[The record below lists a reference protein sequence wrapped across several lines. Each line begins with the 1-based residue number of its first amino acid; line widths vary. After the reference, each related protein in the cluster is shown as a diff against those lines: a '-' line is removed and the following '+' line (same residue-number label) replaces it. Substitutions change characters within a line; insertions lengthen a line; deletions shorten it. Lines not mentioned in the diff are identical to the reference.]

1 MTKTITNIGVNQR
14 SLSVEHDE
22 RRVYELGFGNP
33 DKNFR
38 NYKFFTIDMH
48 FGLAPTILEE
58 AAFQLLGY
66 ERFAIASMG
75 DKNIMPN
82 PWDDLFNTLKWAVD
96 NKGLNP
102 DYLKRVSKY
111 DFSLPE
117 NENGERPQHSSDKE
131 WEHYVNQVNR
141 NERRIFSSEELREIA
156 AVLPD
161 AFKLDLLNDL
171 VNISRIAEVRAV
183 VNHILVQNDGDDAV
197 RFVNAVKE
205 RRQLLRD
212 QGLPVNSDIDRK
224 IIRELLTENPLLAM
238 PKTRDA
244 ERNRVPES
252 SKLLGKRKSD
262 NKVATKVKMNDRQ
275 EETPRR
281 SIHR

>member
-1 MTKTITNIGVNQR
+1 MTETMSNIKVNQR
-14 SLSVEHDE
+14 GLSVEHDE
-22 RRVYELGFGNP
+22 QRIYELGFGNP

-66 ERFAIASMG
+66 ERFAIAGMG

-82 PWDDLFNTLKWAVD
+82 PWDDLFNTLKWAID

-117 NENGERPQHSSDKE
+117 NENGERPQHTSDKE
-131 WEHYVNQVNR
+131 WENYVNQVNR
-141 NERRIFSSEELREIA
+141 NKRRIFSSEELREIA

-224 IIRELLTENPLLAM
+224 IIRELLANSPLLAM
-238 PKTRDA
+238 PMTRDA
-244 ERNRVPES
+244 ERKRVPES
-252 SKLLGKRKSD
+252 SILLDKQKSD
-262 NKVATKVKMNDRQ
+262 NKVAKKVKMNDRQ

-281 SIHR
+281 SFHR

>member
-1 MTKTITNIGVNQR
+1 MTETMSNIKVNQR
-14 SLSVEHDE
+14 GLSVEHDE
-22 RRVYELGFGNP
+22 QRIYELGFGNP

-38 NYKFFTIDMH
+38 NYKFFTVDMH
-48 FGLAPTILEE
+48 FGLAPSLLEE

-66 ERFAIASMG
+66 ERFAIAGMG

-82 PWDDLFNTLKWAVD
+82 PWDDLFNTLKWAID

-102 DYLKRVSKY
+102 DYLRRVSKY

-117 NENGERPQHSSDKE
+117 NENGERPQHTSDKE

-141 NERRIFSSEELREIA
+141 NERRIFSSEELRRIA

-224 IIRELLTENPLLAM
+224 IIRELLTDSPLLAI

-244 ERNRVPES
+244 ERKCVPES
-252 SKLLGKRKSD
+252 LKLMDNQKSD
-262 NKVATKVKMNDRQ
+262 NKVAKKVKMNDRQ
-275 EETPRR
+275 EESPRR
-281 SIHR
+281 SFHR

>member
-102 DYLKRVSKY
+102 DYLRRVSKY
-111 DFSLPE
+111 DFSVPE
-117 NENGERPQHSSDKE
+117 NENGERSQHTSDKE

-212 QGLPVNSDIDRK
+212 QGLPVNSDADRK
-224 IIRELLTENPLLAM
+224 IIRELLAESPLLAM
-238 PKTRDA
+238 PMTRDA
-244 ERNRVPES
+244 ARNRLPES
-252 SKLLGKRKSD
+252 SKLLDKQKSY
-262 NKVATKVKMNDRQ
+262 NKVAKKVKMNDRQ

-281 SIHR
+281 SFHR

>member
-1 MTKTITNIGVNQR
+1 MTETMSNIKVNQR
-14 SLSVEHDE
+14 GLSVEHDE
-22 RRVYELGFGNP
+22 QRIYELGFGNP

-48 FGLAPTILEE
+48 FGLAPSLLEE

-66 ERFAIASMG
+66 ERFAIAGMG
-75 DKNIMPN
+75 DKNVMPN
-82 PWDDLFNTLKWAVD
+82 PWDDLFNTLKWAID

-117 NENGERPQHSSDKE
+117 NENGERPQHTSDKE
-131 WEHYVNQVNR
+131 WENYVNQVNR

-205 RRQLLRD
+205 RCQLLRD

-224 IIRELLTENPLLAM
+224 IIRELLTDSPLLAM
-238 PKTRDA
+238 PMTRDA
-244 ERNRVPES
+244 ERKRVPES
-252 SKLLGKRKSD
+252 SKLLDKQKSD
-262 NKVATKVKMNDRQ
+262 NKVAKKVKMNDRQ

-281 SIHR
+281 SFHR

>member
-1 MTKTITNIGVNQR
+1 MKRTMSYIVADQHR
-14 SLSVEHDE
+14 LSVERDE
-22 RRVYELGFGNP
+22 QRVHELGFGNP

-48 FGLAPTILEE
+48 FGLAPSLLEE

-66 ERFAIASMG
+66 ERFAIAGMG
-75 DKNIMPN
+75 DKNVMPN
-82 PWDDLFNTLKWAVD
+82 PWDDLFNTLKWAID

-117 NENGERPQHSSDKE
+117 NENGERPQHTSDKE
-131 WEHYVNQVNR
+131 WENYVNQVNR

-171 VNISRIAEVRAV
+171 VNISRIADVHAV

-205 RRQLLRD
+205 RRQQLHE
-212 QGLPVNSDIDRK
+212 QGLPIGPEATRS
-224 IIRELLTENPLLAM
+224 IIRELLVEHPLLAM
-238 PKTRDA
+238 PKTKGA
-244 ERNRVPES
+244 ERNCVPES
-252 SKLLGKRKSD
+252 SELLDKQKSD
-262 NKVATKVKMNDRQ
+262 NKVAKKVNMNDSQ
-275 EETPRR
+275 KENPHR
-281 SIHR
+281 SFHR

>member
-1 MTKTITNIGVNQR
+1 MTETMSNIKVNQR
-14 SLSVEHDE
+14 GLSVEHDE
-22 RRVYELGFGNP
+22 QRIYELGFGNP

-38 NYKFFTIDMH
+38 NYKFFTVDMH
-48 FGLAPTILEE
+48 FGLAPTLLEE

-66 ERFAIASMG
+66 ERFAIAGMG

-82 PWDDLFNTLKWAVD
+82 PWDDLFNTLKWAID

-117 NENGERPQHSSDKE
+117 NENGERPQHTSDKE

-212 QGLPVNSDIDRK
+212 QGLPVNSNADRN
-224 IIRELLTENPLLAM
+224 IIRELLAESPLLAM

-252 SKLLGKRKSD
+252 SKLLDKQKSD
-262 NKVATKVKMNDRQ
+262 NKVAKKVKMNDRQ

-281 SIHR
+281 SFHR

>member
-1 MTKTITNIGVNQR
+1 MTKTISNIKVNQR
-14 SLSVEHDE
+14 GLSAEHDE

-38 NYKFFTIDMH
+38 NYKFFTVDMH

-66 ERFAIASMG
+66 ERFAIAGMG

-82 PWDDLFNTLKWAVD
+82 PWDDLFNTLKWAID

-102 DYLKRVSKY
+102 DYLRRVSKY
-111 DFSLPE
+111 DFSVPE
-117 NENGERPQHSSDKE
+117 NENGERPQHTSDDE
-131 WEHYVNQVNR
+131 WEHYVKQVNS
-141 NERRIFSSEELREIA
+141 NEQRIFSSEELREIA
-156 AVLPD
+156 AILPD
-161 AFKLDLLNDL
+161 TLKLDLFNDL
-171 VNISRIAEVRAV
+171 VNISRIADVHAV

-212 QGLPVNSDIDRK
+212 QGLPVNSDADRK
-224 IIRELLTENPLLAM
+224 IIRELLAESPLLAM
-238 PKTRDA
+238 PMTRDA
-244 ERNRVPES
+244 ARNRLPES
-252 SKLLGKRKSD
+252 SKLLDKQKSD
-262 NKVATKVKMNDRQ
+262 NKVAKKVKMNDRQ

-281 SIHR
+281 SFHR

>member
-1 MTKTITNIGVNQR
+1 MTETMSNIKVNQR
-14 SLSVEHDE
+14 GLSVEHDE

-38 NYKFFTIDMH
+38 NYKFFTVDMH

-66 ERFAIASMG
+66 ERFAIAGMG

-82 PWDDLFNTLKWAVD
+82 PWDDLFNTLKWAID

-117 NENGERPQHSSDKE
+117 NEKGERPQHTSDKE

-156 AVLPD
+156 AILPD
-161 AFKLDLLNDL
+161 TLKLDLFNDL
-171 VNISRIAEVRAV
+171 VNISRIADVHAV

-205 RRQLLRD
+205 RRQLLRN
-212 QGLPVNSDIDRK
+212 QGLPVNSDADRN
-224 IIRELLTENPLLAM
+224 IIRELLTESPLLAM
-238 PKTRDA
+238 PMTRDA
-244 ERNRVPES
+244 ARNRLPES
-252 SKLLGKRKSD
+252 SELLGKQKSN
-262 NKVATKVKMNDRQ
+262 NKLTKIVKMNDSQ
-275 EETPRR
+275 KETHRR
-281 SIHR
+281 SFHR

>member
-1 MTKTITNIGVNQR
+1 MTETMSNIKVNQR
-14 SLSVEHDE
+14 GLSVEHDE
-22 RRVYELGFGNP
+22 QRIYELGFGNP

-48 FGLAPTILEE
+48 FGLAPSLLEE

-66 ERFAIASMG
+66 ERFAIAGMG
-75 DKNIMPN
+75 DKNVMPN
-82 PWDDLFNTLKWAVD
+82 PWDDLFNTLKWAID

-102 DYLKRVSKY
+102 DYLRRVSKY
-111 DFSLPE
+111 DFSVPE
-117 NENGERPQHSSDKE
+117 NENGERPQHTSDKE

-171 VNISRIAEVRAV
+171 VNISRIVEVRAV

-224 IIRELLTENPLLAM
+224 IIRELLTDSPLLAM
-238 PKTRDA
+238 PMTRDA
-244 ERNRVPES
+244 ERKRVPES
-252 SKLLGKRKSD
+252 SKLLDKQKSD
-262 NKVATKVKMNDRQ
+262 NKVAKKVKMNDRQ

-281 SIHR
+281 SFHR

>member
-1 MTKTITNIGVNQR
+1 MTETMSNIKVNQR
-14 SLSVEHDE
+14 GLSVEHDE
-22 RRVYELGFGNP
+22 QRIYELGFGNP

-48 FGLAPTILEE
+48 FGLAPSLLEE

-66 ERFAIASMG
+66 ERFAIAGMG
-75 DKNIMPN
+75 DKNVMPN
-82 PWDDLFNTLKWAVD
+82 PWDDLFNTLKWAID

-117 NENGERPQHSSDKE
+117 NENGERPQHTSDKE
-131 WEHYVNQVNR
+131 WENYVNQVNR

-224 IIRELLTENPLLAM
+224 IIRELLTDSPLLAM
-238 PKTRDA
+238 PMTRDA
-244 ERNRVPES
+244 ERKRVPES
-252 SKLLGKRKSD
+252 SKLLDKQKSD
-262 NKVATKVKMNDRQ
+262 NKVAKKVKMNDRQ

-281 SIHR
+281 SFHR

>member
-1 MTKTITNIGVNQR
+1 MIKTMSNIEKNQR
-14 SLSVEHDE
+14 GLSAEHDE
-22 RRVYELGFGNP
+22 HRVYELGFGNP

-38 NYKFFTIDMH
+38 NYKFFTVDMH

-66 ERFAIASMG
+66 ERFAIAGMG

-82 PWDDLFNTLKWAVD
+82 PWDDLFNTLKWAID

-102 DYLKRVSKY
+102 DYLRRVNKY
-111 DFSLPE
+111 DFSVPE
-117 NENGERPQHSSDKE
+117 NENGERPQHTSDDE
-131 WEHYVNQVNR
+131 WEHYVKQVNS

-156 AVLPD
+156 AILPD
-161 AFKLDLLNDL
+161 TLKLDLFNDL
-171 VNISRIAEVRAV
+171 VNISRIADVHAV

-212 QGLPVNSDIDRK
+212 QGLPVNSDADRN
-224 IIRELLTENPLLAM
+224 IIRELLTESPLLAM
-238 PKTRDA
+238 PMTRDA
-244 ERNRVPES
+244 ARNRLPES
-252 SKLLGKRKSD
+252 SKLLDKQKSD
-262 NKVATKVKMNDRQ
+262 NKVAKKVKMNDRQ

-281 SIHR
+281 SFHR

>member
-1 MTKTITNIGVNQR
+1 MTETMSNIKVNQR
-14 SLSVEHDE
+14 GLSVEHDE
-22 RRVYELGFGNP
+22 QRIYELGFGNP

-48 FGLAPTILEE
+48 FGLAPSLLEE

-66 ERFAIASMG
+66 ERFAIAGMG
-75 DKNIMPN
+75 DKNVMPN
-82 PWDDLFNTLKWAVD
+82 PWDDLFNTLKWAID

-117 NENGERPQHSSDKE
+117 NENGERPQHTSDKE

-183 VNHILVQNDGDDAV
+183 VNYILVQNDGDDAV

-212 QGLPVNSDIDRK
+212 QGLPVNSNADRN
-224 IIRELLTENPLLAM
+224 IIRELLAESPLLAM

-252 SKLLGKRKSD
+252 SKLLGKRKSE

>member
-1 MTKTITNIGVNQR
+1 MTKTMSNIKVNQR
-14 SLSVEHDE
+14 GLSVEHDE
-22 RRVYELGFGNP
+22 QRIYELGFGNP

-48 FGLAPTILEE
+48 FGLAPSLLEE

-66 ERFAIASMG
+66 ERFAIAGMG
-75 DKNIMPN
+75 DKNVMPN
-82 PWDDLFNTLKWAVD
+82 PWDDLFNTLKWAID

-117 NENGERPQHSSDKE
+117 NENGERPQHTSDKE
-131 WEHYVNQVNR
+131 WENYVNQVNR

-212 QGLPVNSDIDRK
+212 QGLPVNFDADRK
-224 IIRELLTENPLLAM
+224 IIRELLAESPLLAM
-238 PKTRDA
+238 PMTRDA
-244 ERNRVPES
+244 ARNRLPES
-252 SKLLGKRKSD
+252 SKLLDKQKSD
-262 NKVATKVKMNDRQ
+262 NKVAKKVKMNDRQ

-281 SIHR
+281 SFHR

>member
-1 MTKTITNIGVNQR
+1 MTKTMSNIKVNQR

-22 RRVYELGFGNP
+22 QRIYELGFGNP

-38 NYKFFTIDMH
+38 NYKFFTVDMH
-48 FGLAPTILEE
+48 FGLAPTLLEE

-66 ERFAIASMG
+66 ERFAIAGMG

-102 DYLKRVSKY
+102 DYLRRVSKY
-111 DFSLPE
+111 DFSAPE
-117 NENGERPQHSSDKE
+117 NENGERSQHTSDKE

-244 ERNRVPES
+244 ERNPMPES

>member
-1 MTKTITNIGVNQR
+1 MTKTMPNIKVNQR
-14 SLSVEHDE
+14 SLSAEHDE
-22 RRVYELGFGNP
+22 QRIYELGFGNP

-48 FGLAPTILEE
+48 FGLAPSLLEE

-66 ERFAIASMG
+66 ERFAIAGMG

-82 PWDDLFNTLKWAVD
+82 PWDDLFNTLKWAID

-102 DYLKRVSKY
+102 DYLRRVSKY
-111 DFSLPE
+111 DFSVPE
-117 NENGERPQHSSDKE
+117 NENGERPQHTSDKE

-141 NERRIFSSEELREIA
+141 NEMRIFSSEELREIA

-171 VNISRIAEVRAV
+171 VNISRIADVRAV

-212 QGLPVNSDIDRK
+212 QGLPVNSDADRK
-224 IIRELLTENPLLAM
+224 IIRELLTESPLLAV

-262 NKVATKVKMNDRQ
+262 NKVAKKVKMNDRQ

-281 SIHR
+281 SFHR

>member
-1 MTKTITNIGVNQR
+1 MTKTMSNIKVNQR
-14 SLSVEHDE
+14 GLSVEHDE
-22 RRVYELGFGNP
+22 QRIYELGFGNP

-38 NYKFFTIDMH
+38 NYKFFTVDMH

-102 DYLKRVSKY
+102 DYLRRVSKY
-111 DFSLPE
+111 DFSVPE
-117 NENGERPQHSSDKE
+117 NENGERSQHTSDKE

-212 QGLPVNSDIDRK
+212 QGLPVNSDADRK
-224 IIRELLTENPLLAM
+224 IIRELLTESPLLAM

-244 ERNRVPES
+244 ERNPVPES
-252 SKLLGKRKSD
+252 SKLLDKQKSD
-262 NKVATKVKMNDRQ
+262 NKVATMVKMNDRQ

-281 SIHR
+281 SFHR

>member
-1 MTKTITNIGVNQR
+1 
-14 SLSVEHDE
+14 
-22 RRVYELGFGNP
+22 
-33 DKNFR
+33 
-38 NYKFFTIDMH
+38 MH
-48 FGLAPTILEE
+48 FGLAPSLLEE

-66 ERFAIASMG
+66 ERFAIAGMG
-75 DKNIMPN
+75 DKNVMPN
-82 PWDDLFNTLKWAVD
+82 PWDDLFNTLKWAID

-102 DYLKRVSKY
+102 DYLRRVSKY
-111 DFSLPE
+111 DFSAPE
-117 NENGERPQHSSDKE
+117 NGNGERSQHTSDKE

-183 VNHILVQNDGDDAV
+183 FNHILVQNDGDDAV

-244 ERNRVPES
+244 ERNPVPES

>member
-1 MTKTITNIGVNQR
+1 MIKTVSNIEKKQR
-14 SLSVEHDE
+14 DLSVEYDE

-38 NYKFFTIDMH
+38 NYKFFTCDIR
-48 FGLAPTILEE
+48 FGIAQPVLEE

-66 ERFAIASMG
+66 ERFSITGMG

-82 PWDDLFNTLKWAVD
+82 PWDDLFNTLKWAIE
-96 NKGLNP
+96 NKRLNP
-102 DYLKRVSKY
+102 NYLKRVSKY

-117 NENGERPQHSSDKE
+117 DENGERPQHISDKE
-131 WEHYVNQVNR
+131 WEYYVNQVNR
-141 NERRIFSSEELREIA
+141 NEKRIFSSEELREIA

-171 VNISRIAEVRAV
+171 VNISRIADVRAV

-205 RRQLLRD
+205 RRQQLHE
-212 QGLPVNSDIDRK
+212 QGLPIGPEATRG
-224 IIRELLTENPLLAM
+224 IIRELLAEHPLLAM
-238 PKTRDA
+238 PKTRGA

-252 SKLLGKRKSD
+252 SELLGKQKSN
-262 NKVATKVKMNDRQ
+262 NKLTKIVKMNDSQ
-275 EETPRR
+275 KETHRR
-281 SIHR
+281 SFHR

>member
-1 MTKTITNIGVNQR
+1 MTKTMSNIIVNQR
-14 SLSVEHDE
+14 GLSAEHDE

-38 NYKFFTIDMH
+38 NYKFFTVDMH
-48 FGLAPTILEE
+48 FGLAPSFLEE

-66 ERFAIASMG
+66 ERFAIAGMG
-75 DKNIMPN
+75 DKNVMPN
-82 PWDDLFNTLKWAVD
+82 PWDDLFNTLKWAID

-111 DFSLPE
+111 DFSFQE
-117 NENGERPQHSSDKE
+117 NENGERPQHTSDKE

-183 VNHILVQNDGDDAV
+183 VNYILVQNDGDDAV

-212 QGLPVNSDIDRK
+212 QGLPVNSNADRN
-224 IIRELLTENPLLAM
+224 IIRELLAESPLLAM

-252 SKLLGKRKSD
+252 SKLLGKRKSE

>member
-1 MTKTITNIGVNQR
+1 MTKTMSNIKVNQR
-14 SLSVEHDE
+14 GLSAEHDE

-38 NYKFFTIDMH
+38 NYKFFTVDMH

-82 PWDDLFNTLKWAVD
+82 PWDDLFNTLKWAID

-117 NENGERPQHSSDKE
+117 NEKGERPQHTSDKE
-131 WEHYVNQVNR
+131 WENYVNQVNR

-224 IIRELLTENPLLAM
+224 IIRELLVESPLLAM

-252 SKLLGKRKSD
+252 SKLLDKQNSD
-262 NKVATKVKMNDRQ
+262 NKVAKKVKMNDRQ

-281 SIHR
+281 SFHR

>member
-1 MTKTITNIGVNQR
+1 MTKTMSNIKVNQR
-14 SLSVEHDE
+14 GLSAEHDE

-38 NYKFFTIDMH
+38 NYKFFTVDMH
-48 FGLAPTILEE
+48 FGLAPSLLEE
-58 AAFQLLGY
+58 AALQLLGY
-66 ERFAIASMG
+66 ERFAIAGMG
-75 DKNIMPN
+75 DKNVMPN
-82 PWDDLFNTLKWAVD
+82 PWDDLFNTLKWAID

-117 NENGERPQHSSDKE
+117 NEKGERPQHTSDKE
-131 WEHYVNQVNR
+131 WENYVNQVNR

-224 IIRELLTENPLLAM
+224 IIRELLVESPLLAM

-252 SKLLGKRKSD
+252 SKLLDKQNSD
-262 NKVATKVKMNDRQ
+262 NKVAKKVKMNDRQ

-281 SIHR
+281 SFHR

>member
-1 MTKTITNIGVNQR
+1 MTETMSNIKVNQR
-14 SLSVEHDE
+14 GLSVEHDE
-22 RRVYELGFGNP
+22 QRIYELGFGNP
-33 DKNFR
+33 DKNYR

-48 FGLAPTILEE
+48 FGLAPSLLEE

-66 ERFAIASMG
+66 ERFAIAGMG
-75 DKNIMPN
+75 DKNVMPN
-82 PWDDLFNTLKWAVD
+82 PWDDLFNTLKWAID

-117 NENGERPQHSSDKE
+117 NENGERPQNTSDKE
-131 WEHYVNQVNR
+131 WENYVNQVNR

-224 IIRELLTENPLLAM
+224 IIRELLTDSPLLAM
-238 PKTRDA
+238 PMTRDE
-244 ERNRVPES
+244 ERKRVPES
-252 SKLLGKRKSD
+252 SKLLDKQKSD
-262 NKVATKVKMNDRQ
+262 NKVAKKVKMNDRQ

-281 SIHR
+281 SFHR

>member
-1 MTKTITNIGVNQR
+1 MTETMSNIKVNQR
-14 SLSVEHDE
+14 GLSVEHDE
-22 RRVYELGFGNP
+22 QRIYELGFGNP

-48 FGLAPTILEE
+48 FGLAPSLLEE

-66 ERFAIASMG
+66 ERFAIAGMG
-75 DKNIMPN
+75 DKNVMPN
-82 PWDDLFNTLKWAVD
+82 PWDDLFNTLKWAID

-117 NENGERPQHSSDKE
+117 NENGERPQHTSDKE
-131 WEHYVNQVNR
+131 WENYVNQVNR
-141 NERRIFSSEELREIA
+141 NKRRIFSSEELREIA

-224 IIRELLTENPLLAM
+224 IIRELLTDSPLLAM
-238 PKTRDA
+238 PMTRDA
-244 ERNRVPES
+244 ERKRVPES
-252 SKLLGKRKSD
+252 SKLLDKQKSD
-262 NKVATKVKMNDRQ
+262 NKVAKKVKMNDRQ

-281 SIHR
+281 SFHR

>member
-1 MTKTITNIGVNQR
+1 MTETMSNIKVNQR
-14 SLSVEHDE
+14 GLSAEHDE
-22 RRVYELGFGNP
+22 QRIYELGFGNP

-38 NYKFFTIDMH
+38 NYKLFTVDMH

-66 ERFAIASMG
+66 ERFAIAGMG
-75 DKNIMPN
+75 DKNVMPN
-82 PWDDLFNTLKWAVD
+82 PWDDLFNTLKWAID

-117 NENGERPQHSSDKE
+117 NENGERPQHTSDKE

-224 IIRELLTENPLLAM
+224 IIRELLAENPLLAM

-244 ERNRVPES
+244 ERNRVQES
-252 SKLLGKRKSD
+252 SKLLDKQKSD
-262 NKVATKVKMNDRQ
+262 NNVAKKVKMNDRQ

-281 SIHR
+281 SFHR

>member
-1 MTKTITNIGVNQR
+1 MTETMSNIRVNQR
-14 SLSVEHDE
+14 GLSVEHDE
-22 RRVYELGFGNP
+22 QRIYELGFGNP

-48 FGLAPTILEE
+48 FGLAPSLLEE

-66 ERFAIASMG
+66 ERFAIAGMG
-75 DKNIMPN
+75 DKNVMPN
-82 PWDDLFNTLKWAVD
+82 PWDDLFNTLKWAID

-117 NENGERPQHSSDKE
+117 NENGERPQHTSDKE

-224 IIRELLTENPLLAM
+224 IIRELLTDSPLLAM
-238 PKTRDA
+238 PMTRDA
-244 ERNRVPES
+244 ERKRVPES
-252 SKLLGKRKSD
+252 SKLLDKQKSD
-262 NKVATKVKMNDRQ
+262 NKVAKKVKMNDRQ

-281 SIHR
+281 SFHR

>member
-1 MTKTITNIGVNQR
+1 MTETMSNIKVNQR
-14 SLSVEHDE
+14 GLSVEHDE
-22 RRVYELGFGNP
+22 QRIYELGFGNP

-48 FGLAPTILEE
+48 FGLAPSLLEE

-66 ERFAIASMG
+66 ERFAIAGMG

-82 PWDDLFNTLKWAVD
+82 PWDDLFNTLKWAID

-117 NENGERPQHSSDKE
+117 NENGERPQHTSDKE

-212 QGLPVNSDIDRK
+212 QGLPVNSDADRK
-224 IIRELLTENPLLAM
+224 IIRELLAESPLLAM
-238 PKTRDA
+238 PMTRDA
-244 ERNRVPES
+244 ARNRLPES
-252 SKLLGKRKSD
+252 SKLLDKQKSD
-262 NKVATKVKMNDRQ
+262 NKVAKKVKMNDRQ

-281 SIHR
+281 SFHR

>member
-1 MTKTITNIGVNQR
+1 MTKTMPNIKVNQC
-14 SLSVEHDE
+14 SLSAEHDE
-22 RRVYELGFGNP
+22 QRIYELGFGNP

-38 NYKFFTIDMH
+38 NYKFFTVDMH

-66 ERFAIASMG
+66 ERFAIAGMG

-82 PWDDLFNTLKWAVD
+82 PWDDLFNTLKWAID

-102 DYLKRVSKY
+102 DYLRRVSKY
-111 DFSLPE
+111 DFSVPE
-117 NENGERPQHSSDKE
+117 NKKGERPQHTSDDE
-131 WEHYVNQVNR
+131 WEHYVKQVNS

-156 AVLPD
+156 AILPD
-161 AFKLDLLNDL
+161 TLKLDLFNDL
-171 VNISRIAEVRAV
+171 VNISRIADVHAV

-212 QGLPVNSDIDRK
+212 QGLSVNSDADRK
-224 IIRELLTENPLLAM
+224 IIRELLTESPLLAV

-262 NKVATKVKMNDRQ
+262 NKVAKKVKMNDRQ

-281 SIHR
+281 SFHR

>member
-1 MTKTITNIGVNQR
+1 MTKTMPNIKVNQR
-14 SLSVEHDE
+14 SLSAEHDE
-22 RRVYELGFGNP
+22 QRIYELGFGNP

-48 FGLAPTILEE
+48 FGLAPTLLEE
-58 AAFQLLGY
+58 AAFLLLGY
-66 ERFAIASMG
+66 ERFAIAGMG

-82 PWDDLFNTLKWAVD
+82 PWDDLFNTLKWAID

-117 NENGERPQHSSDKE
+117 NEKGERPQHTSDKE

-212 QGLPVNSDIDRK
+212 QGLPVNSDADRK
-224 IIRELLTENPLLAM
+224 IIRNLLTESPLFAM
-238 PKTRDA
+238 PMTWDA

-252 SKLLGKRKSD
+252 SKLLDKQESY
-262 NKVATKVKMNDRQ
+262 NKVAKKVKMNDRQ

-281 SIHR
+281 SFHR

>member
-1 MTKTITNIGVNQR
+1 MTKTMPNIKVNQC
-14 SLSVEHDE
+14 SLSAEHDE
-22 RRVYELGFGNP
+22 QRIYELGFGNP

-38 NYKFFTIDMH
+38 NYKFFTVDMH
-48 FGLAPTILEE
+48 FGLAPTLLEE

-66 ERFAIASMG
+66 ERFAIAGMG

-82 PWDDLFNTLKWAVD
+82 PWDDLFNTLKWAID

-117 NENGERPQHSSDKE
+117 NENGERPQHTSDKE

-212 QGLPVNSDIDRK
+212 QGLPVNSDADRN
-224 IIRELLTENPLLAM
+224 IIRELLTESPLLAM

-252 SKLLGKRKSD
+252 SKLLDKQKSD
-262 NKVATKVKMNDRQ
+262 NKVAKKVKMNDRR
-275 EETPRR
+275 EEPPRR
-281 SIHR
+281 SFHR

>member
-1 MTKTITNIGVNQR
+1 MTETMSNIKVNQR
-14 SLSVEHDE
+14 GLSVEHDE
-22 RRVYELGFGNP
+22 QRIYELGFGNP

-48 FGLAPTILEE
+48 FGLAPSLLEE

-66 ERFAIASMG
+66 ERFAIAGMG
-75 DKNIMPN
+75 DKNVMPN
-82 PWDDLFNTLKWAVD
+82 PWDDLFNTLKWAID

-117 NENGERPQHSSDKE
+117 NEKGERPQHTSDKE

-224 IIRELLTENPLLAM
+224 IIRELLTDSPLLAM
-238 PKTRDA
+238 PMTRDA
-244 ERNRVPES
+244 ARNRLPES
-252 SKLLGKRKSD
+252 SKLLDKQKSD
-262 NKVATKVKMNDRQ
+262 NKVAKKVKMNDRQ

-281 SIHR
+281 SFHR

>member
-1 MTKTITNIGVNQR
+1 MSNIKVNQR
-14 SLSVEHDE
+14 GLSVEHDE
-22 RRVYELGFGNP
+22 QRIYELGFGNP

-38 NYKFFTIDMH
+38 NYKFFTVDMH

-66 ERFAIASMG
+66 ERFAIAGMG
-75 DKNIMPN
+75 DKTVMPN
-82 PWDDLFNTLKWAVD
+82 PWDDLFNTLKWAID

-102 DYLKRVSKY
+102 DYLRRVSKY
-111 DFSLPE
+111 DFSVPE
-117 NENGERPQHSSDKE
+117 NKKGERPQHTSDDE
-131 WEHYVNQVNR
+131 WEHYVKQVNS

-156 AVLPD
+156 AILPD
-161 AFKLDLLNDL
+161 TFKLDLFNDL
-171 VNISRIAEVRAV
+171 VNISRIADVHAV

-244 ERNRVPES
+244 ERNPVPES

-262 NKVATKVKMNDRQ
+262 NKVAKKVKMNDRQ

>member
-1 MTKTITNIGVNQR
+1 
-14 SLSVEHDE
+14 
-22 RRVYELGFGNP
+22 
-33 DKNFR
+33 
-38 NYKFFTIDMH
+38 MH
-48 FGLAPTILEE
+48 FGLAPSLLEE

-66 ERFAIASMG
+66 ERFAIAGMG
-75 DKNIMPN
+75 DKNVMPN
-82 PWDDLFNTLKWAVD
+82 PWDDLFNTLKWAID

-117 NENGERPQHSSDKE
+117 NENGERPQHTSDKE
-131 WEHYVNQVNR
+131 WENYVNQVNR

-212 QGLPVNSDIDRK
+212 QGLPVNFNADRN
-224 IIRELLTENPLLAM
+224 IIRELLTERPLLVM
-238 PKTRDA
+238 PMTRDA

-252 SKLLGKRKSD
+252 SKLLDKQKSD
-262 NKVATKVKMNDRQ
+262 NKVVKKVKMNDRQ
-275 EETPRR
+275 EEPPRR
-281 SIHR
+281 SFHR

>member
-1 MTKTITNIGVNQR
+1 MTETMSNIKVNQR
-14 SLSVEHDE
+14 GLSVEHDE
-22 RRVYELGFGNP
+22 QRIYELGFGNP

-38 NYKFFTIDMH
+38 NYKFFTVDMH
-48 FGLAPTILEE
+48 FGLAPTLLEE
-58 AAFQLLGY
+58 TAFQLLGY
-66 ERFAIASMG
+66 ERFAIAGMG
-75 DKNIMPN
+75 DKNVMPN
-82 PWDDLFNTLKWAVD
+82 PWDDLFNTLKWAID

-117 NENGERPQHSSDKE
+117 NENGERPQHTSDKE
-131 WEHYVNQVNR
+131 WENYVNQVNR

-224 IIRELLTENPLLAM
+224 IIRELLAESPLLAM

-252 SKLLGKRKSD
+252 SKLLDKQKSD
-262 NKVATKVKMNDRQ
+262 NKVAKMVMMNDRQ

-281 SIHR
+281 SFHR

>member
-1 MTKTITNIGVNQR
+1 MTETMSNIKVNQCG
-14 SLSVEHDE
+14 LSVEHDE
-22 RRVYELGFGNP
+22 QRIYELGFGNP

-38 NYKFFTIDMH
+38 NYKFFTVDMH

-102 DYLKRVSKY
+102 DYLRRVSKY
-111 DFSLPE
+111 DFSVPE
-117 NENGERPQHSSDKE
+117 NENGERSQHTSDKE

-212 QGLPVNSDIDRK
+212 QGLPVNSDADRK
-224 IIRELLTENPLLAM
+224 IIRELLTESPLLAM

-244 ERNRVPES
+244 ERNPVPES
-252 SKLLGKRKSD
+252 SKLLDKQKSD
-262 NKVATKVKMNDRQ
+262 NKVATMVKMNDRQ

-281 SIHR
+281 SFHR

>member
-1 MTKTITNIGVNQR
+1 MTKTMSNIIVNQR
-14 SLSVEHDE
+14 GLSAEHDE

-48 FGLAPTILEE
+48 FGLAPSFLEE

-66 ERFAIASMG
+66 ERFAIAGMG
-75 DKNIMPN
+75 DKNVMPN
-82 PWDDLFNTLKWAVD
+82 PWDNLFNTLKWAID

-117 NENGERPQHSSDKE
+117 NEKGERPQHTSDKE

-183 VNHILVQNDGDDAV
+183 VNYILVQNDGDDAV

-212 QGLPVNSDIDRK
+212 QGLPVNSNADRN
-224 IIRELLTENPLLAM
+224 IIRELLAESPLLAM